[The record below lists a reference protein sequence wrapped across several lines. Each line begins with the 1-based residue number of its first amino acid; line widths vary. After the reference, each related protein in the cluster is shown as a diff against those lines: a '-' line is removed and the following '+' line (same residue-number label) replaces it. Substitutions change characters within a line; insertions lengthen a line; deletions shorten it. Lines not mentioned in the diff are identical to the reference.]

1 MQQKLSN
8 EKIKKN
14 IEKDYVDVEQNMRIE
29 FFFSIEEY
37 NRLERIVEAYN
48 KNNDNYPTSICDMAL
63 TILQIG
69 SAKSKRIEFN
79 KQKFEL
85 ELGLRDKLDWDTLD
99 KYD

>member
-1 MQQKLSN
+1 MRKLSN
-8 EKIKKN
+8 EKIEKN
-14 IEKDYVDVEQNMRIE
+14 IEKGYVSAEQNMKVE
-29 FFFSIEEY
+29 FVFTIEEY

-48 KNNDNYPTSICDMAL
+48 KNNKYPTSICDMAL

-69 SAKSKRIEFN
+69 CLKNKRVEFN